1 MKSEESLSKGLIKR
15 IFFMVLV
22 LLVLLG
28 MGVLA
33 GTSAVNTVTIKF
45 ADKTELTVVTT
56 KDNIAEILKENN
68 IYILDDEVVE
78 EGIESTIGADKTIT
92 IKRKSDILEQ
102 NNNTEENQVQVIKSE
117 ELLSPEGKVIV
128 EKIVKE
134 TVEIP
139 FETITKEVTSKN
151 DGEKVNKVVQEGQNG
166 IKEITY
172 KIKYENDVEIE
183 RTKVSEET
191 IQEPV
196 NKIIEVSVKV
206 VASSRGSSAVRTGAG
221 SWTYSA
227 EDIDLLCAITAQE
240 SSSSYEGALA
250 VITSAC
256 NRAEK
261 RGTDP
266 LTEYKRPNQ
275 YCYTID
281 SHWKRRLNGNYSSAV
296 KKAVTDALSGVR
308 NHPYTSFRSA
318 RTGKAGLNIGGNVYF

>member
-1 MKSEESLSKGLIKR
+1 MKSEESVSKGLIKR
-15 IFFMVLV
+15 IAFMVLV

-28 MGVLA
+28 IGVLA
-33 GTSAVNTVTIKF
+33 RTSTVSTVTIKF

-56 KDNIAEILKENN
+56 KDKIADILEENN
-68 IYILDDEVVE
+68 IYLLEDEVVE
-78 EGIESTIGADKTIT
+78 QGIDATVGTDRTIT
-92 IKRKSDILEQ
+92 IKRKSDIEK
-102 NNNTEENQVQVIKSE
+102 ENSQSDETQVQVIKSE

-151 DGEKVNKVVQEGQNG
+151 DGEKINKVVQEGKNG

-183 RTKVSEET
+183 KNKISET
-191 IQEPV
+191 VIQEPV
-196 NKIIEVSVKV
+196 NKVIEVSVKV

-221 SWTYSA
+221 SWTYSSA
-227 EDIDLLCAITAQE
+227 DIDLICAITAQE

-275 YCYTID
+275 YCYSID
-281 SHWKRRLNGNYSSAV
+281 SNWKKRLNGNYSSVV
-296 KKAVTDALSGVR
+296 KKAVTDALNGVR

-318 RTGKAGLNIGGNVYF
+318 RTGKAGVNIGGNVYF